1 MLTRWVPSP
10 LRLVCLVGGQW
21 LFGTGEAMIVAAHL
35 GNSPWT
41 VFAQGTAV
49 RTGLSIGSMT
59 NLIGA
64 LVLLLWIPLRQRPG
78 LGTVA
83 NVLLVGTALDLAL
96 HWLPDL
102 TALPWRIALC
112 IGGILVVALG
122 SGIYLTTGLG
132 PGPRDGLMT
141 GIARVSG
148 GHWGGTSRRRG
159 DRPDRR
165 LAAGRRRGD
174 RHPAVR
180 GLHRTLRPPRGA
192 AGGAHPG
199 RRTLT
204 SGTAAALGHLV
215 RHAAATSAALLQGG
229 FALHS
234 HVRVGGRTTLDRS
247 GFAVR

>member
-1 MLTRWVPSP
+1 MA
-10 LRLVCLVGGQW
+10 GQW

-49 RTGLSIGSMT
+49 RTGLSIGLMT

-83 NVLLVGTALDLAL
+83 NVLLVGTALDVTL

-102 TALPWRIALC
+102 TVLAGRVGLC
-112 IGGILVVALG
+112 VGGILVVAVG
-122 SGIYLTTGLG
+122 SGIYLSTGLG

-148 GHWGGTSRRRG
+148 WPLGAARGAVEATVLIAGWLLGGVAGIGT
-159 DRPDRR
+159 
-165 LAAGRRRGD
+165 LLFAAFIGPCV
-174 RHPAVR
+174 HLAVR
-180 GLHRTLRPPRGA
+180 LV
-192 AGGAHPG
+192 G
-199 RRTLT
+199 RIPY
-204 SGTAAALGHLV
+204 S
-215 RHAAATSAALLQGG
+215 
-229 FALHS
+229 
-234 HVRVGGRTTLDRS
+234 DI
-247 GFAVR
+247 

>member
-1 MLTRWVPSP
+1 MLTRWAPSP
-10 LRLVCLVGGQW
+10 LRAVRLVGGQW
-21 LFGTGEAMIVAAHL
+21 LFGTGEAMIVAAQL

-83 NVLLVGTALDLAL
+83 NVLLVGTALDVTL
-96 HWLPDL
+96 HWLPDV
-102 TALPWRIALC
+102 TSLPGRVTLC

-122 SGIYLTTGLG
+122 SGLYLTTGLG

-148 GHWGGTSRRRG
+148 WPLGAARAAVEATVLIAGWLLGGV
-159 DRPDRR
+159 
-165 LAAGRRRGD
+165 AGIGTLLFAVFIGPCV
-174 RHPAVR
+174 HLAVR
-180 GLHRTLRPPRGA
+180 LV
-192 AGGAHPG
+192 G
-199 RRTLT
+199 RIPD
-204 SGTAAALGHLV
+204 S
-215 RHAAATSAALLQGG
+215 
-229 FALHS
+229 
-234 HVRVGGRTTLDRS
+234 DI
-247 GFAVR
+247 